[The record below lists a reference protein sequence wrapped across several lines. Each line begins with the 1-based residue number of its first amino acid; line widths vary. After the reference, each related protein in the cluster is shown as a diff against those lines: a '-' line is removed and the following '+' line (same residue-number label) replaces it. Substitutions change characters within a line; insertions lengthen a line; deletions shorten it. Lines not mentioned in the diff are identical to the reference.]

1 MDRPNDRR
9 APVPKDTKLERRT
22 SVRFPLTLDVRY
34 CVLHRTGPIETG
46 SGQLIDVSSSGLRF
60 TAQAHIEPGLKLDIA
75 INWPVLLDGRIQLQL
90 TVSGVVVRSSGT
102 EISMRIQRHDFRT
115 RSVQLKAASP
125 KESNG

>member
-34 CVLHRTGPIETG
+34 SVLHRNGPIETG

-60 TAQAHIEPGLKLDIA
+60 TAQAHVEPGLRLDIP
-75 INWPVLLDGRIQLQL
+75 INGPVLLDRRIQLQRSL
-90 TVSGVVVRSSGT
+90 SRLRVRSSGP
-102 EISMRIQRHDFRT
+102 
-115 RSVQLKAASP
+115 RSS
-125 KESNG
+125 S

>member
-1 MDRPNDRR
+1 MDRPSDRR
-9 APVPKDTKLERRT
+9 VPVPKDTKRDRRT

-34 CVLHRTGPIETG
+34 CVLHRNGPIETG
-46 SGQLIDVSSSGLRF
+46 CGQLVDVSSSGLRF
-60 TAQAHIEPGLKLDIA
+60 TAQGPIETGLKLDVA

-90 TVSGVVVRSSGT
+90 TVSGVVVRSCGT

-115 RSVQLKAASP
+115 RSVQLKSAAP

>member
-34 CVLHRTGPIETG
+34 SVLHRNGPIETG

>member
-9 APVPKDTKLERRT
+9 VAVPKDTKLERRT

-34 CVLHRTGPIETG
+34 SVLQRNGPIETG

-60 TAQAHIEPGLKLDIA
+60 TAQAHIEPGLKIDIA

>member
-1 MDRPNDRR
+1 MDRPSDRR
-9 APVPKDTKLERRT
+9 VPVPKDTKRDRRT

-34 CVLHRTGPIETG
+34 CVLHRNGPIETG
-46 SGQLIDVSSSGLRF
+46 CGQLIDVSSSGLRF
-60 TAQAHIEPGLKLDIA
+60 TAQGPIETGLKLDVA

-115 RSVQLKAASP
+115 RSVQLKSAVP

>member
-1 MDRPNDRR
+1 MDRPSDRR
-9 APVPKDTKLERRT
+9 VPVPKDTKLERRS

-34 CVLHRTGPIETG
+34 SVLHRNGPIETG

-60 TAQAHIEPGLKLDIA
+60 TAQAPVERGLKLDVA

-115 RSVQLKAASP
+115 RSVQLKTASP